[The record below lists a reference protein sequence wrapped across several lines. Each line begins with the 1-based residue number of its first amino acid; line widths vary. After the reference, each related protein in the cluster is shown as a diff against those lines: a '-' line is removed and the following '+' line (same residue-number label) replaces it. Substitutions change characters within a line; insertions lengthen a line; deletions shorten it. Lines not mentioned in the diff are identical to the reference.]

1 VFQLGHFRQEVEDR
15 HSHKYQN
22 AWYVECTTYLT
33 ALLYNFIWYKCV
45 FGINVILT
53 FAARFDHR
61 ALKKTMATYTTN
73 FNDHTYNV

>member
-45 FGINVILT
+45 FGINVYL
-53 FAARFDHR
+53 
-61 ALKKTMATYTTN
+61 
-73 FNDHTYNV
+73 V